1 MTASVSST
9 PVPSFSKRARLRM
22 RSKMDAS
29 SALSAFGGAGVC
41 APAFAM
47 ERKTERAIMRRTTRG
62 DILQFLYAVA
72 SVKSNQGRGVAVA
85 GIVRM
90 LALAVFC
97 LGAFA
102 WAQTAPPLTIVDET
116 LPSLDPA
123 VDVRI
128 PLTARGGVPPYHW
141 SVTAGNLPEG
151 ISLTPDGVLV
161 GRPTTL
167 GRFAYTVTVEDSARP
182 ANRISKELQTVVSAS
197 LVLEWLRPPQVRGD
211 RIDGAVQISNGTNDD
226 FDLTFIIVAINEIGR
241 AIALGYQHF
250 TLKAGTAN
258 FQIPF
263 GQTLPHGAYVVHA
276 DAVAEIPAR
285 NRILRRLLETPAPL
299 PVTQGP

>member
-1 MTASVSST
+1 MV
-9 PVPSFSKRARLRM
+9 
-22 RSKMDAS
+22 
-29 SALSAFGGAGVC
+29 
-41 APAFAM
+41 
-47 ERKTERAIMRRTTRG
+47 
-62 DILQFLYAVA
+62 
-72 SVKSNQGRGVAVA
+72 
-85 GIVRM
+85 
-90 LALAVFC
+90 ALAVFC
-97 LGAFA
+97 LGAFG
-102 WAQTAPPLTIVDET
+102 WAQTAPSLTIVDET
-116 LPSLDPA
+116 LPSLDPG
-123 VDVRI
+123 VEVRI
-128 PLTARGGVPPYHW
+128 PLTARGGVLPYHW

-151 ISLTPDGVLV
+151 ISLTPEGVLI

-197 LVLEWLRPPQVRGD
+197 LVLEWLRPPQARGD
-211 RIDGAVQISNGTNDD
+211 RIDGTVQVSNGTNDD
-226 FDLTFIIVAINEIGR
+226 FDLTFIVVAINEIGR
-241 AIALGYQHF
+241 ATALGYQHF